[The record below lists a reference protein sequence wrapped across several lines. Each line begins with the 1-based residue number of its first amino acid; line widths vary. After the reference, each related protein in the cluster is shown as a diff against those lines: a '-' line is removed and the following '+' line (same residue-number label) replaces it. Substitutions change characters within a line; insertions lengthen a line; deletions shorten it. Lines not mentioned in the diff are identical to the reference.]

1 MTMTTERRNFL
12 KGVSAAA
19 ASTAVLAGT
28 QALAQGN
35 PLAGAKAMPYQAK
48 PMPFDPKT
56 ITGISEK
63 VLVSH
68 YENNYVGAVKR
79 LNAIGTQLAELD
91 FAQAPNFVINGLKRE
106 ELVASNSMILHEI
119 YFDGLGGGAK
129 ASGPLADAITHDF
142 GSMERWRSE
151 FAAMGKAE
159 GGGSGWVIL
168 AYSPRD
174 KRLVNQWAADHTTTL
189 AGGRPVLVL
198 DMYEHAYHMDYGAAA
213 ARLSTSIWKL
223 FAGTT
228 PPNCTSA
235 IAGKLRALAVALPYH
250 ACRDQL
256 PLAHSG
262 HSSLNAGCS
271 QVDTW
276 FSRPEAAHS
285 LPRFPRFK
293 SMAPPE
299 RRGIYASCGSRAD
312 EVGIY
317 SISLSE
323 PRPRFGWFALQPTS
337 CR

>member
-35 PLAGAKAMPYQAK
+35 LPTTAKAMPYQVK
-48 PMPFDPKT
+48 PMSFDPKA

-91 FAQAPNFVINGLKRE
+91 FAKAPNFVINGLKRE

-129 ASGPLADAITHDF
+129 AGGPLADAIARDF

-213 ARLSTSIWKL
+213 ARYVDVYMEAIRWDNAAKL
-223 FAGTT
+223 
-228 PPNCTSA
+228 
-235 IAGKLRALAVALPYH
+235 YE
-250 ACRDQL
+250 QY
-256 PLAHSG
+256 
-262 HSSLNAGCS
+262 
-271 QVDTW
+271 
-276 FSRPEAAHS
+276 SRE
-285 LPRFPRFK
+285 
-293 SMAPPE
+293 
-299 RRGIYASCGSRAD
+299 
-312 EVGIY
+312 
-317 SISLSE
+317 
-323 PRPRFGWFALQPTS
+323 T
-337 CR
+337 

>member
-35 PLAGAKAMPYQAK
+35 LPTTAKAMPYQVK
-48 PMPFDPKT
+48 PMSFDPKA

-91 FAQAPNFVINGLKRE
+91 FAKAPNFVINGLKRE

-129 ASGPLADAITHDF
+129 AGGPLADAIARDF

-213 ARLSTSIWKL
+213 ARYVDAYMEAIRWDNAAKL
-223 FAGTT
+223 
-228 PPNCTSA
+228 
-235 IAGKLRALAVALPYH
+235 YE
-250 ACRDQL
+250 QY
-256 PLAHSG
+256 
-262 HSSLNAGCS
+262 
-271 QVDTW
+271 
-276 FSRPEAAHS
+276 SRE
-285 LPRFPRFK
+285 
-293 SMAPPE
+293 
-299 RRGIYASCGSRAD
+299 
-312 EVGIY
+312 
-317 SISLSE
+317 
-323 PRPRFGWFALQPTS
+323 T
-337 CR
+337 